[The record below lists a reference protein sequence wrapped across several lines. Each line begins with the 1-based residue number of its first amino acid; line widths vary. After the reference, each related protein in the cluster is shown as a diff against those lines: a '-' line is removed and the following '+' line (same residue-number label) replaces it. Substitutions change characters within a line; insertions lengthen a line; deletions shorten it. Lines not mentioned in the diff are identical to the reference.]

1 MENNKS
7 SGNRWLTKEFYIT
20 FWNEVKILFLLAI
33 VKASLVNH
41 LSALQKRTRQK
52 LYSKQL
58 LNVDVKLISKA
69 LAKCL
74 KISFLKW
81 YLQIKMHI

>member
-1 MENNKS
+1 MA
-7 SGNRWLTKEFYIT
+7 
-20 FWNEVKILFLLAI
+20 NERVLYNILEWSKVKIPFLLAI
-33 VKASLVNH
+33 VKASLVKQ

-69 LAKCL
+69 LAECL

-81 YLQIKMHI
+81 YLQIKMHIWKRDV

>member
-1 MENNKS
+1 MA
-7 SGNRWLTKEFYIT
+7 
-20 FWNEVKILFLLAI
+20 NERVLYNILEWSKVKIPFLLAI
-33 VKASLVNH
+33 VKTSLVKQ
-41 LSALQKRTRQK
+41 LSALQKQTRQK

-69 LAKCL
+69 LAECL

-81 YLQIKMHI
+81 YLQIKMHIWKRDV

>member
-1 MENNKS
+1 MA
-7 SGNRWLTKEFYIT
+7 
-20 FWNEVKILFLLAI
+20 NERVLYNILEWSKVKIPFLLAI
-33 VKASLVNH
+33 VKASLVKQ
-41 LSALQKRTRQK
+41 LSALQKQTRQK

-69 LAKCL
+69 LAECL

-81 YLQIKMHI
+81 YLQIKMHIWKRDV